1 MMKIS
6 FREVGQPVTQHPT
19 VAVII
24 PCYNHAGFL
33 GEAIDSVLAQTH
45 PASEIIVIDDGSSDD
60 PGSVIENYPD
70 VRLIRQQNQGLSA
83 ARNAG
88 LMAAESE
95 KIIFLDAD
103 DRLLSEAI
111 KSGLGCFAGSPNAGF
126 VYGGHRRV
134 TKDGCPSSAEVYSA
148 VSPDPYR
155 DMLRGNRIGMHA
167 TVMYDKTRL
176 TEVGGFDREMLRC
189 EDYDIYLRMSA
200 RYEVAS
206 HPAVIAEYRWHG
218 GNMSSNHAEMLRWVL
233 RVHKKHAPPRPSSAQ
248 MRTDWRAGRQVWKDY
263 YAEQLWRAS
272 RHKWNSE
279 KRIFD
284 SMTSLGQ
291 AIMASPRF
299 TFRQLA
305 LSVTRRSIAALP
317 SSVAERVNRRRFGFR
332 RIWPFGL
339 NTLART
345 IPISRDF
352 GFDRGKPIDRY
363 YIEHFLRQNAAHIRG
378 RVLEIGD
385 DHYSRRF
392 GGEKIERQDIL
403 HISADNPVATIT
415 GDLADPILPAEVF
428 DCMVLTQ
435 TLHFIYDMRAA
446 VREIRR
452 ALKTEGVVLL
462 TVPGISPVERYAW
475 SAWKETWFWSLTE
488 YSAARLFGEVFGT
501 DNVVV
506 ETFGNVY
513 AATAFLHG
521 LALEEIDV
529 GKLFPTDEAYPII
542 VTVRATKRA

>member
-1 MMKIS
+1 
-6 FREVGQPVTQHPT
+6 VTQRPT

-24 PCYNHAGFL
+24 PCYNHASFL
-33 GEAIDSVLAQTH
+33 REAIDSVLAQTH
-45 PASEIIVIDDGSSDD
+45 PASEIIVVDDGSSDD
-60 PGSVIENYPD
+60 PASVVENYHD
-70 VRLIRQQNQGLSA
+70 VRFMRQQNQGLSA
-83 ARNAG
+83 ARNIG

-103 DRLLSEAI
+103 DRLLPEAI
-111 KSGLGCFAGSPNAGF
+111 RSGLGCFAGSPNAGF

-134 TKDGCPSSAEVYSA
+134 TKDGRPSSPELYSA

-155 DMLRGNRIGMHA
+155 DMLRGNLIGMHA
-167 TVMYDKTRL
+167 TVMYDKSRL
-176 TEVGGFDREMLRC
+176 MEVGGFDREVRSC

-200 RYEVAS
+200 RFEVAS

-218 GNMSSNHAEMLRWVL
+218 GNMSSNHAEMLHWVL
-233 RVHKKHAPPRPSSAQ
+233 CIHKKHAPPPLSSAQ
-248 MRTDWRAGRQVWKDY
+248 MRTDWRAGRRFWTDY
-263 YAEQLWRAS
+263 YAEQLCRAS
-272 RHKWNSE
+272 RDKWNSE
-279 KRIFD
+279 KRLFD
-284 SMTSLGQ
+284 SMKLLRQ

-299 TFRQLA
+299 TFRALA
-305 LSVTRRSIAALP
+305 LSVGRRAIAALP
-317 SSVAERVNRRRFGFR
+317 SSVAERVNRRRYGFR
-332 RIWPFGL
+332 RIWPFRL
-339 NTLART
+339 DSLAQT
-345 IPISRDF
+345 APISRDF

-363 YIEHFLRQNAAHIRG
+363 YIDHFLRQNAAHIRG

-392 GGEKIERQDIL
+392 GGEQIERQDIL
-403 HISADNPVATIT
+403 HISADNPLATIT
-415 GDLADPILPAEVF
+415 GDLGEPVLPAEVF

-435 TLHFIYDMRAA
+435 TLHLIYDMGAA

-452 ALKTEGVVLL
+452 AMKTGGVVLL
-462 TVPGISPVERYAW
+462 TAPGISPVDRYAW
-475 SAWKETWFWSLTE
+475 KDSWFWSLSR

-513 AATAFLHG
+513 AATTFLHG

-542 VTVRATKRA
+542 VTVRATKRG